1 MLYVRR
7 DQDGRIDAVYRKQ
20 QRNAKEPL
28 KSDHP
33 DIVDF
38 MFSSESD
45 GREIDNW
52 IRNDLAMA
60 RVVEDLVDVLV
71 RKDLITFTD
80 LPIEAQ
86 RKLVS
91 RHGRRDDFAY
101 VSRLFPSSPEDELG

>member
-7 DQDGRIDAVYRKQ
+7 DQNGRINAVFRNQ
-20 QRNAKEPL
+20 QRNAKETL

-38 MFSSESD
+38 LFTSDSD
-45 GREIDNW
+45 GREVDNW

-71 RKDLITFTD
+71 RKDLIAFTD
-80 LPIEAQ
+80 LPLEAQ

-101 VSRLFPSSPEDELG
+101 VSRLFPSDPEDELG